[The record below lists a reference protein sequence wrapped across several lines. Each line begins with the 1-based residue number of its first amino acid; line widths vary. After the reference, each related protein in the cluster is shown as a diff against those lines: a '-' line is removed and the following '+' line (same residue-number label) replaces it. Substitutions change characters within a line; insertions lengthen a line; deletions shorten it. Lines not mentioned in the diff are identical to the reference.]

1 MEESIIS
8 LVETT
13 RGFVTALTI
22 AVLFWGASK
31 LMPGISR
38 LVESWRKRKNP
49 DIYITYDNCVIE
61 KEFDYDKQNRF

>member
-1 MEESIIS
+1 MRRKNKRKQKK
-8 LVETT
+8 TWQ
-13 RGFVTALTI
+13 G
-22 AVLFWGASK
+22 
-31 LMPGISR
+31 